1 MMTETMVS
9 ADFDIEI
16 APLHRPSN
24 LEGLRQAPFQWA
36 SQAGFGYQRRWNFQT
51 TQALL
56 KTISGA

>member
-9 ADFDIEI
+9 AGFDIGI

-36 SQAGFGYQRRWNFQT
+36 SQAG
-51 TQALL
+51 LD
-56 KTISGA
+56 ISGGGNFKLLEHS